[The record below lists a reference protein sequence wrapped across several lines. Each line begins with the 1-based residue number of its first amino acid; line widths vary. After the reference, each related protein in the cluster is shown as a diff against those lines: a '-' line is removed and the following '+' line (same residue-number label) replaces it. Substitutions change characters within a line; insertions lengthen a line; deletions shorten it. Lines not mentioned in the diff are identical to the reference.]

1 VLLAMGKTEDQ
12 GAKMSMTFDG
22 KSRRKR
28 ERLELSLPA
37 RIYGRESEDYEWV
50 EQTRLLDVTPF
61 GVRFSL
67 LRPTEPGRLL
77 HLTLPMPRQLRCFDH
92 VEDQYK
98 VWALVRNMKSLE
110 PVGDKPPRYE
120 IGAAFIG
127 KRAPA
132 SFDLDPTTLYE
143 VADSPTEA
151 GLWSVVER
159 ENTPVRHIPSDKPR
173 PETRHNIPIEVMIE
187 VLDEKGQVS
196 ARETTV
202 TENISP
208 RGAAVFTTLDITRG
222 RFVRITSM
230 QYQTSVVAAV
240 RARRV
245 GANGIPR
252 LHLEFVDKRWPLEIE

>member
-1 VLLAMGKTEDQ
+1 
-12 GAKMSMTFDG
+12 MSITFDG

-67 LRPTEPGRLL
+67 SRPTEPGRLL

-92 VEDQYK
+92 VEDQYR

-110 PVGDKPPRYE
+110 PVNDKPPRYE

-143 VADSPTEA
+143 VAASPTDA
-151 GLWSVVER
+151 GLWNVVEQ
-159 ENTPVRHIPSDKPR
+159 ENMPARHVPSDKPR
-173 PETRHNIPIEVMIE
+173 PETRHNIPIEVMI
-187 VLDEKGQVS
+187 
-196 ARETTV
+196 
-202 TENISP
+202 
-208 RGAAVFTTLDITRG
+208 
-222 RFVRITSM
+222 
-230 QYQTSVVAAV
+230 
-240 RARRV
+240 
-245 GANGIPR
+245 
-252 LHLEFVDKRWPLEIE
+252 